1 MISNMHRNHQ
11 MCTKYILTLIIF
23 VLQTINLQAQHYV
36 YSVTIGTSW
45 ARQVFPDQERAQRKK
60 LEAHPFVIKGAQ
72 CFSKTFL
79 DFEYDFKR
87 YNAYN
92 DSIFLPMQQE
102 DWIDMFK
109 RRAVKYSELYGK
121 NNANLSI
128 VKDFFADRDVPE
140 AAYDSLYYWTRHLVF
155 RNTND
160 MFLYETLLDILMP
173 HYEDT
178 QDIEH
183 LMFCYLC
190 SGMTNYQFS
199 RMGDKEA
206 KMRSELYFHK
216 MMNQADRFAKFK
228 DPLNRY
234 YLISAFVNLVI
245 LHAEAGNIPLKECL
259 NMSKTMERIYA
270 QPESQAILQKDSL
283 LNEYAKWSINVF
295 RYRGIFSYISQ
306 GHNIPELRDEL
317 YKEYCDVRRERGI
330 TGHLRNRYYAKVDY
344 DDLLVEAYMG
354 NITWDEAF
362 NRFQDKLANET
373 DFTNKS
379 GVPKNKI
386 NYMYN
391 LTESYVTLLENTS
404 FPQEK
409 KGKIIKEYFHSLL
422 DIFSRYEHS
431 KYPFEKGKILS
442 TIATNP
448 RLLKYLNAEE
458 KSDLLF
464 QLIVV
469 EQPITY
475 VHVSMVAE
483 LAKILGEAMIDS
495 DPNYFVGVP
504 GYEKVAD
511 VMEKKEELI
520 DLIYKSALYHDLGK
534 ISMPMVIN
542 NSFRKLTDHEFQ
554 IIQLHPEKS
563 RQFFAIDPSLQPYLD
578 VALGHHKWYDGDGYP
593 ASFKNRR
600 SPYFPIICLVTLCD
614 CMDAATENIGR
625 NYHTPRSFERV
636 MGEIN
641 DLIGEQFHPK
651 LVNFINTEP
660 QLYAKLKAVVRDGR
674 YDKYYT
680 LYKRYMSD
688 KKPVKTTK
696 KE

>member
-11 MCTKYILTLIIF
+11 MRTKYILTLIIF
-23 VLQTINLQAQHYV
+23 VLQTINMQAQHYV

-60 LEAHPFVIKGAQ
+60 LEAHPFVIKGAP

-121 NNANLSI
+121 NNANLS
-128 VKDFFADRDVPE
+128 V
-140 AAYDSLYYWTRHLVF
+140 
-155 RNTND
+155 
-160 MFLYETLLDILMP
+160 
-173 HYEDT
+173 
-178 QDIEH
+178 
-183 LMFCYLC
+183 
-190 SGMTNYQFS
+190 
-199 RMGDKEA
+199 A
-206 KMRSELYFHK
+206 K
-216 MMNQADRFAKFK
+216 
-228 DPLNRY
+228 
-234 YLISAFVNLVI
+234 
-245 LHAEAGNIPLKECL
+245 
-259 NMSKTMERIYA
+259 
-270 QPESQAILQKDSL
+270 
-283 LNEYAKWSINVF
+283 
-295 RYRGIFSYISQ
+295 
-306 GHNIPELRDEL
+306 
-317 YKEYCDVRRERGI
+317 
-330 TGHLRNRYYAKVDY
+330 
-344 DDLLVEAYMG
+344 
-354 NITWDEAF
+354 
-362 NRFQDKLANET
+362 ET
-373 DFTNKS
+373 DFNNKS

-386 NYMYN
+386 NYLYN
-391 LTESYVTLLENTS
+391 LTESYVTVLENTS

-458 KSDLLF
+458 KSDL
-464 QLIVV
+464 
-469 EQPITY
+469 
-475 VHVSMVAE
+475 
-483 LAKILGEAMIDS
+483 
-495 DPNYFVGVP
+495 
-504 GYEKVAD
+504 
-511 VMEKKEELI
+511 
-520 DLIYKSALYHDLGK
+520 
-534 ISMPMVIN
+534 
-542 NSFRKLTDHEFQ
+542 
-554 IIQLHPEKS
+554 
-563 RQFFAIDPSLQPYLD
+563 
-578 VALGHHKWYDGDGYP
+578 
-593 ASFKNRR
+593 
-600 SPYFPIICLVTLCD
+600 
-614 CMDAATENIGR
+614 
-625 NYHTPRSFERV
+625 
-636 MGEIN
+636 
-641 DLIGEQFHPK
+641 IGEQFHPK